1 VIIGWK
7 VRKQFYVCVLT
18 IVLLVSTIGHW
29 RPLTSTKPIVL
40 SSPRTLADVLGRLTA
55 IEALPRQRRRELMSS
70 VRRVARLMGDVPANI
85 PADLEA
91 LRRRLKLLTP
101 AAAGMRPSRFGNVRA
116 LLTAALDLTGTK
128 MMRGRRRAALAPVW
142 QELLKSVGD
151 PYEQQKLS
159 RIVSF
164 VSAKGIGPDEVND

>member
-1 VIIGWK
+1 
-7 VRKQFYVCVLT
+7 
-18 IVLLVSTIGHW
+18 
-29 RPLTSTKPIVL
+29 
-40 SSPRTLADVLGRLTA
+40 
-55 IEALPRQRRRELMSS
+55 MSS